1 MKVSELNTI
10 IENTI
15 YNEIKKAILSES
27 KMDTKEMYHVT
38 CEGEPVMT
46 CKTEEEAQEHVDL
59 LKKDHPGKQFIIEKV
74 KYESHDDML
83 DKLDEMGEQLEEK
96 ENTNMENTN
105 PKFKSLAEALLHAK
119 NNGHKKVKINGERFD
134 VDECWKQM
142 EEEELSGNQDK
153 IDANDD
159 GKITAKD
166 FEILRGEKEQNEE
179 EDCQECGS
187 QMEEDFDFGADVRNL
202 KVAPNKE
209 GEVSEEDSLCNECGS
224 EMKEGICQECGDKN
238 IQESKKK
245 TVRMNKQELAD
256 FISKMVNES
265 VPGLDIAKKS
275 KIESGKENKENLTN
289 VDKKI
294 KDYLSIPG
302 SSNPEFPEQ
311 NKKGEKVAVNNTDE
325 EDIFVADNRGRGL
338 ENLEYDH
345 EPSKAFKDRLKLA
358 INGDPTMGNSQEWA
372 NVVPND
378 NGEKL
383 EKEIE
388 RKSKEKKE
396 EPRYKKEPQPVKEVN
411 ESKFNLGDV
420 VSEEIEKMKKLTSY
434 DKKTQ

>member
-10 IENTI
+10 IENTLF
-15 YNEIKKAILSES
+15 NEIKKAILNESE
-27 KMDTKEMYHVT
+27 MDTNETYHVT
-38 CEGEPVMT
+38 CEGEPVVT

-74 KYESHDDML
+74 KYESHNDML

-119 NNGHKKVKINGERFD
+119 NNGHKKVKINGERYD
-134 VDECWKQM
+134 VDECWNQM

-153 IDANDD
+153 IDANHD

-166 FEILRGEKEQNEE
+166 FDILRGEKEQNEE
-179 EDCQECGS
+179 EECQECGS

-202 KVAPNKE
+202 KVSPNKE
-209 GEVSEEDSLCNECGS
+209 AEVSEE
-224 EMKEGICQECGDKN
+224 KETCQECGGTMSEGNCDECGKKL
-238 IQESKKK
+238 QESKKR

-256 FISKMVNES
+256 YVSKLVSES
-265 VPGLDIAKKS
+265 VPGLDITKRAN
-275 KIESGKENKENLTN
+275 IESGKENKENLN
-289 VDKKI
+289 NIDKKI
-294 KDYLSIPG
+294 KDYLSFDG
-302 SSNPEFPEQ
+302 NSNPEFPEQ
-311 NKKGEKVAVNNTDE
+311 NNKGEKAVVNNTDE

-358 INGDPTMGNSQEWA
+358 INGDASMGNSQEWA
-372 NVVPND
+372 NVVPTE
-378 NGEKL
+378 NGKKL

-388 RKSKEKKE
+388 RKSIEKKE
-396 EPRYKKEPQPVKEVN
+396 EPRYKKEPQPIKEVN
-411 ESKFNLGDV
+411 ESKINLGSV
-420 VSEEIEKMKKLTSY
+420 VNEEIEKMRKLTSY